1 MSFSQILTNTAYSRV
16 PLGNTKHHFV
26 RLLFST
32 QILLL
37 SSTRILI
44 VIENL
49 LRYHK
54 QLRLRS
60 YSEFSSKQIL
70 KARCVVSEKKFS
82 PCVNISSHITR
93 GYTCGKKTTIQSSK
107 EVFCNYTRNISNTFR
122 LNKNGFEGSL
132 LNNAR

>member
-32 QILLL
+32 QILIL

-44 VIENL
+44 VIDNL

-60 YSEFSSKQIL
+60 YSEVSSKQIL
-70 KARCVVSEKKFS
+70 KARCVVPEKILTIVHKFTHYAWVHVARKQQCSLQKKFF
-82 PCVNISSHITR
+82 VTTR
-93 GYTCGKKTTIQSSK
+93 AIYQIHLDSIKMVSRA
-107 EVFCNYTRNISNTFR
+107 VY
-122 LNKNGFEGSL
+122 
-132 LNNAR
+132 